1 MSHNLDR
8 PIARLKSII
17 SEREAEGL
25 DVSEYKYE
33 LICLYNEKN
42 GASNSNYISEC
53 FPELYF
59 GIEYKVIYAL
69 ISQGFYDDS
78 YGGDTCP
85 SFRKDLSPDK
95 YVKIYVDAALEVNRE
110 SNGRRFSI
118 HLCIDDEVAFHWS
131 KASIDAA
138 IDICIGLHC

>member
-8 PIARLKSII
+8 PIKRLQSII
-17 SEREAEGL
+17 KERRAEGL
-25 DVSEYKYE
+25 DVSEHTYE
-33 LICLYNEKN
+33 LNCLYNEKN
-42 GASNSNYISEC
+42 GHNGSNYISEC

-59 GIEYKVIYAL
+59 SIEYKVIYAL

-78 YGGDTCP
+78 YGNDTCP

-95 YVKIYVDAALEVNRE
+95 YVKIYVDAALEVNRGY
-110 SNGRRFSI
+110 NGRRFSI
-118 HLCIDDEVAFHWS
+118 HLYIDDEVAFHWS

>member
-8 PIARLKSII
+8 PIKRLQSII
-17 SEREAEGL
+17 KERRAEGL
-25 DVSEYKYE
+25 DVSEHTYE
-33 LICLYNEKN
+33 LNCLYNEKW
-42 GASNSNYISEC
+42 GRSDSNRYISDC
-53 FPELYF
+53 FPPEF

-85 SFRKDLSPDK
+85 SFRKDLCPDK

-110 SNGRRFSI
+110 CNGRRFSI
-118 HLCIDDEVAFHWS
+118 HLYIDDEVAFHWS